1 MRAISAIPGTQ
12 IACARAAQLQ
22 IGRER
27 RLMQQIDPKAPASFS
42 SLVLEK
48 SVTLGHKNALM
59 RGT

>member
-12 IACARAAQLQ
+12 IACARAAHLHAS
-22 IGRER
+22 ER